1 MNLLLATVNVV
12 TFLPLASPRIYRVAR
27 QASREED
34 AMYLSTLQHTRKHGI
49 VAASTYFPV
58 GEVEMNRGGGIGII
72 GVIVIVVVILFLVG
86 VIKL

>member
-1 MNLLLATVNVV
+1 
-12 TFLPLASPRIYRVAR
+12 
-27 QASREED
+27 
-34 AMYLSTLQHTRKHGI
+34 MYLSTLQHTRKRGT

-58 GEVEMNRGGGIGII
+58 GEVEMNRGGGIGVI